1 MKAILFDF
9 GGTLDTDGIHWSEKF
24 WDVYQFFNVHVTK
37 QQYEEAYVFSENNM
51 QVKVKPGDTLEATL
65 KKQVTM
71 QIEYLTDK
79 KYLITISNESLI
91 NKIHSKCFTE
101 VLGNIKTI
109 EEILKR
115 LRQNYILGVVSN
127 FYGNL
132 SLVLDNLKIKELFDI
147 FIDST
152 LVGIKKPDPQ
162 IFQIALNRIGIY
174 SSDTVVIGD
183 SYDRDIQPA
192 KILGCTT
199 IWLDGK
205 SWTKPKDTSDAD
217 YRINSIKEVEN
228 ILLNITQKKSNN

>member
-1 MKAILFDF
+1 MNKALLFDF

-24 WDVYQFFNVHVTK
+24 WDVYEIFNVPVTK

-51 QVKVKPGDTLEATL
+51 TNKVKIGDSFSATI
-65 KKQVTM
+65 KYQIVM
-71 QIEYLTDK
+71 QIKYLVNK
-79 KYLITISNESLI
+79 KYLHHSLKDNLTENIHKRCISGVLENIEI
-91 NKIHSKCFTE
+91 VNKILSKLKTE
-101 VLGNIKTI
+101 YL
-109 EEILKR
+109 
-115 LRQNYILGVVSN
+115 LGVVSN

-132 SLVLDNLKIKELFDI
+132 DFVLKDLRLKDLFDI

-152 LVGIKKPDPQ
+152 LVGVKKPDPK
-162 IFQIALNRIGIY
+162 IFQIALDRIGITPP
-174 SSDTVVIGD
+174 DTIVIGD

-228 ILLNITQKKSNN
+228 ILLNITQRK